1 MNPAK
6 ILRVDEAVTAS
17 VMRLPSGRSVEADV
31 DERITVRS
39 PTGRV
44 ELAVRFTA
52 DGPVLSFH
60 GADVELT
67 ATRAVRVDCERFE
80 VRARDGI
87 AMQTDGDLSHD
98 ALGAVEL
105 AGDRARIVA
114 RDGALT
120 LDARDDVQV
129 DGARVLL
136 NCADVGERER
146 P

>member
-1 MNPAK
+1 MKVLLIDDHPLVLNTLHDIIHTLDPNVQV
-6 ILRVDEAVTAS
+6 L
-17 VMRLPSGRSVEADV
+17 
-31 DERITVRS
+31 
-39 PTGRV
+39 
-44 ELAVRFTA
+44 TA

-114 RDGALT
+114 REGALT

-136 NCADVGERER
+136 NCADDGERER